1 MILIQVIQQQVKL
14 LVEWGLRLIWNSNFL
29 ATLNI
34 GLELNSTIE
43 KSNAL

>member
-14 LVEWGLRLIWNSNFL
+14 LVEWLRLNMKFEFL
-29 ATLNI
+29 AILNI

>member
-14 LVEWGLRLIWNSNFL
+14 LVEWGLRLNMKFEFL

>member
-14 LVEWGLRLIWNSNFL
+14 LVEWGLRLNIQFL
-29 ATLNI
+29 AILNI

>member
-14 LVEWGLRLIWNSNFL
+14 LVEWGCGWIWNSNFL
-29 ATLNI
+29 ALNI

>member
-14 LVEWGLRLIWNSNFL
+14 LVEWGRLNMKFEFL